1 LLKDLQQEEGK
12 AMQAMFKVARVLGW
26 RSILRSGRIRR
37 ISQDTL
43 RGFYATRAII
53 ALLDVGLFDEL
64 EERKT
69 VHLAEFAARE
79 NLDFKVLQ
87 TLCDY
92 LYELRIL
99 KCEGESYALDS
110 DGELISESMKGV
122 YYITQAYEDA
132 VHNLE
137 LLLRK
142 EKTYGLD
149 IQRRA
154 ELVAKGSNWTG
165 QLLAFPMVYEEIRR
179 NDFHCILDLG
189 CGDGAFLIGLC
200 QRNPDVYGYGL
211 DIAPEAI
218 ALGKRHL
225 EDEDLQDRVQLFV
238 GDIFDIG
245 AIAGQLPAVDAAT
258 AVYVLHEFQDRII
271 EVLGRFRAAFPQ
283 VPLIICEVIRH
294 TPEELR
300 RKPGGVV
307 EIQFFHELSNQRLF
321 TLEEWR
327 SMFRQAGFADINE
340 NYLGF
345 VRTCIY
351 TVR

>member
-1 LLKDLQQEEGK
+1 
-12 AMQAMFKVARVLGW
+12 MQAVFKVARALGW
-26 RSILRSGRIRR
+26 RSILRSYRIKR
-37 ISQDTL
+37 IHQDTL
-43 RGFYATRAII
+43 RVFYATRAII

-64 EERKT
+64 GERKT

-79 NLDFKVLQ
+79 NLNFKVLQ

-99 KCEGESYALDS
+99 KREGEGYALDL
-110 DGELISESMKGV
+110 DGELISESMRGV
-122 YYITQAYEDA
+122 YYLTQAYEDA

-142 EKTYGLD
+142 EKTYGMD
-149 IQRRA
+149 VQRRA
-154 ELVAKGSNWTG
+154 EFVAKGSNLIG

-179 NDFHCILDLG
+179 NGFRRILDLG
-189 CGDGAFLIGLC
+189 CGDGAFLIDLC
-200 QRNPDVYGYGL
+200 QRNSDVYGYGL

-225 EDEDLQDRVQLFV
+225 EDEDLQGRVQLFV

-245 AIAGQLPAVDAAT
+245 ALAGPLSAIDAAT
-258 AVYVLHEFQDRII
+258 AMYVLHEFQDRIV
-271 EVLGRFRAAFPQ
+271 EVLKRFRAAFPQ
-283 VPLIICEVIRH
+283 VPLILCEVIRH

-300 RKPGGVV
+300 RKPGGVM

-327 SMFRQAGFADINE
+327 SMFRQAGFTNINE

-351 TVR
+351 TVS